1 MPTFSSVIIVVRK
14 KALVRMPKL
23 NLETLTRERLV
34 KSVDSEL
41 FALGENL
48 YEDGRVQVT
57 ELTADSA
64 FCVVQDKHPY
74 RIEIRVAKSF
84 LYLKCDCR
92 YAFRGL
98 ICEHDIAACLA
109 VRDILQQRLPPTW
122 RHQIN
127 TVIDASLQSAPK
139 KPPLRFLLFFS
150 LQETETYGYSTWK
163 IIPYQISG
171 SVLARFHVDLEESY
185 DELKLKG
192 LLEEIPQ
199 LITSVKTPYQMLNP
213 ESCINCSPQ
222 SVSFANLLMERSRIY
237 NFYGTSNPLNEY
249 LSIIATTQSPLYIG
263 NQQNPIQTPINIFI
277 EGADL
282 SLRLDRNDRGIRI
295 QSHIRVN
302 KKLIDIYIGKEGQ
315 LQIINASPLWILIE
329 DYLIKLA
336 EATQIDLIRAFL
348 ASPEINIPTRDE
360 GLFQQKYFLSLAE
373 KFNLEGDLVEWQT
386 IESEPVK
393 RVYLSEAESG
403 VMAELRFG
411 YGDAEVFYD
420 PKIPDETILQKPDS
434 WTLQRIKRQIEF
446 EKETFEDLASAAYGL
461 KRMPNAPKP
470 GLLNLRARIH
480 PVDFLL
486 HSVRRLAANSFEVYG
501 EEKLTTARVNRNTPT
516 ISFQIASGIDWF
528 DVKAIVNFGELE
540 LSLKEFRRA
549 LRKKERFIKLPDGTI
564 GVIPEEWRE
573 EYKHLFALGE
583 ETEEGIRLAHH
594 HVSLIDHALASA
606 EKSNFDLAYSQYRD
620 RLMNFFGIEPV
631 DLPVHFIGD
640 LRPYQK
646 AGYDWLHFLHQYN
659 FGGCLA
665 DDMGLGKTV
674 QALVFFQSLKEQIEA
689 QAGKTI
695 PSGENS
701 RPASS
706 GTILIIVPRSLL
718 VNWQREAARFTPK
731 LRILEY
737 FEADRPKEPLIFDQY
752 DIVITTYGVMLRDIT
767 ILQKFNFH
775 YILLDESQAI
785 KNPISQTARSARLLK
800 SHHRLVLT
808 GTPVENSTQELWSQ
822 FAFLNPGLLGNFE
835 YFKTE
840 FMLPIEKK
848 SDEGTTQILRRMI
861 YPFILRRTKDQVAPE
876 LPPRTERI
884 LYCDME
890 PAQRKL
896 YNRTR
901 DYYRGLVLGMLEKEG
916 INNARFRILEGLLR
930 LRQISNHPRLVD
942 DKFHGESGKF
952 EFLLETIETLQA
964 EGHKA
969 LIFSQFVQ
977 MLRLVR
983 EPMDD
988 QNIPYV
994 YLDGHTRNRM
1004 ELVDTYQNN
1013 PYIPFFLISLK
1024 AGGQGLNLTAAD
1036 YVIHIDPWW
1045 NPAVEMQA
1053 SDRTH
1058 RIGQEK
1064 PVFIFK
1070 LITRDSVEEK
1080 ILQLQEKKRRLVDQL
1095 ITTESG
1101 FLKSLTS
1108 EDIQDLFS

>member
-1 MPTFSSVIIVVRK
+1 
-14 KALVRMPKL
+14 MPKL
-23 NLETLTRERLV
+23 NLETLTRERLI
-34 KSVDSEL
+34 KSVDPEL
-41 FALGENL
+41 FALGSTL
-48 YEDGRVQVT
+48 YEEGRVQVT
-57 ELTADSA
+57 ELKDDMAT
-64 FCVVQDKHPY
+64 CIVQDKHPY
-74 RIEIRVAKSF
+74 RIEIKVAKSF

-127 TVIDASLQSAPK
+127 TIIDISTQSARK
-139 KPPLRFLLFFS
+139 KSPLPYLLFFS
-150 LQETETYGYSTWK
+150 LQEIEAYTYSSWK
-163 IIPYQISG
+163 IVPYQISG
-171 SVLARFHVDLEESY
+171 SILSKFHFDLKEPFDDVELEARLNENP
-185 DELKLKG
+185 G
-192 LLEEIPQ
+192 LINSL
-199 LITSVKTPYQMLNP
+199 KTPYQMLNP
-213 ESCINCSPQ
+213 DSCINCSPQ

-237 NFYGTSNPLNEY
+237 NFYGSSHPLNEY
-249 LSIIATTQSPLYIG
+249 LSIIATTRSPLYLS
-263 NQQNPIQTPINIFI
+263 NQQNPIQTRLNIFP
-277 EGADL
+277 EGAEL
-282 SLRLDRNDRGIRI
+282 SLIVDRNDRGIRI

-302 KKLIDIYIGKEGQ
+302 DKSIDVPKGEEGKIR
-315 LQIINASPLWILIE
+315 IINASPLWILIS
-329 DYLIKLA
+329 DNIIKLA
-336 EATQIDLIRAFL
+336 DAPQIDLIQSFL
-348 ASPEINIPTRDE
+348 TSPEISIPTRDE
-360 GLFQQKYFLSLAE
+360 ELFRQKYFLPLAE
-373 KFNLEGDLVEWQT
+373 RLYLEGDLIEWQSV
-386 IESEPVK
+386 EAEPVR
-393 RVYLSEAESG
+393 RVYLSEAETGIS
-403 VMAELRFG
+403 AELRFG
-411 YGDAEVFYD
+411 YGDAEVSYD
-420 PKIPDETILQKPDS
+420 PKTPEETILQKPDS
-434 WTLQRIKRQIEF
+434 WTLLRIKRKIEL
-446 EKETFEDLASAAYGL
+446 EKEVYENLASGAYGL
-461 KRMPNAPKP
+461 KRMPNAPKT
-470 GLLNLRARIH
+470 GLLNLRARVH

-486 HSVRRLAANSFEVYG
+486 HSVQRLVANGYEVYG

-516 ISFQIASGIDWF
+516 ISFQVASGIDWF

-540 LSLKEFRRA
+540 ISLKEFRRV

-564 GVIPEEWRE
+564 GAIPEEWQE
-573 EYKHLFALGE
+573 QYKHLFALGE
-583 ETEEGIRLAHH
+583 ETEQGIRLAHH
-594 HVSLIDHALASA
+594 HVSLIDQALGSA
-606 EKSNFDLAYSQYRD
+606 QKSDFDLVYSQHRD
-620 RLMNFFGIEPV
+620 RLMSFFGIEPV
-631 DLPVHFIGD
+631 DLPLDFIGE

-665 DDMGLGKTV
+665 DDMGLGKTIQV
-674 QALVFFQSLKEQIEA
+674 LAFLQSLKEQIKA
-689 QAGKTI
+689 QPVDSVT
-695 PSGENS
+695 SGDDS
-701 RPASS
+701 RPTRSGAS
-706 GTILIIVPRSLL
+706 LIIVPRSLL
-718 VNWQREAARFTPK
+718 VNWQREATRFTPN

-737 FEADRPKEPLIFDQY
+737 FDSSRPKDPQIFDAY
-752 DIVITTYGVMLRDIT
+752 DVVITTYGVMLRDIT
-767 ILQKFNFH
+767 LLQKYDFH

-785 KNPISQTARSARLLK
+785 KNPISQTARSARQLK
-800 SHHRLVLT
+800 GKHRLVLT

-848 SDEGTTQILRRMI
+848 GDEGTTQILRRLI

-916 INNARFRILEGLLR
+916 MNNARFRILEGLLR

-983 EPMDD
+983 APMDEQD
-988 QNIPYV
+988 IPYV

-1004 ELVDTYQNN
+1004 DLVDTFQND
-1013 PYIPFFLISLK
+1013 PDIPFFLISLK

-1080 ILQLQEKKRRLVDQL
+1080 ILLLQEKKRKLVDQL

-1101 FLKSLTS
+1101 FLKSLTA
-1108 EDIQDLFS
+1108 EDIRVLFS